1 MTNRHRRIEAGRDAL
16 EAMAASLTEDVQD
29 SDARSDLHE
38 MLDDARRLLEPC
50 LQALEEERLFDASRH
65 LDAAAFNVAAL
76 GLGEFVEALAD
87 RISRKAANSGRAA
100 LVRGWA
106 MRAKGY
112 ARFADGDFAGARRR
126 FRRALRWAMEADD
139 PTLQGAS
146 LLSIGVVFYQQG
158 NEARARGAYEEAL
171 PYARRANEPWLLAYL
186 GTNLGPLIMDEDAER
201 ADELFAENLR
211 VREFMRDSGD
221 APESILS
228 PVYINWGALRAQ
240 QGRYSKAEEMFRKAL
255 SASGDNDPQGRA
267 LASQSLGKVLTEQK
281 RYTEAVAAYEDALTL
296 AQHYGD
302 RGMEGQLRRALAV
315 CLDQAGDFRR
325 AHDLFLEV
333 AEAPDIYWLNDFDA
347 AMAVHDSGVMAVK
360 LGNFEFGAARFQTAR
375 NLFAEMN
382 NKKWV
387 ATCLLDEAAAY
398 ATLGREEQQETL
410 LREALAV
417 AKGTRHHDVKL
428 TSYRRLAHLLFE
440 RTLVEDAVTVFGRE
454 RRLLQR
460 LGKVGE
466 LAGRTAEVGAALAHL
481 NQTHEAIEMFQKAAR
496 LYECLKDIAAWIGVR
511 NDLANALVELG
522 GVEEAE
528 QLYRENLERAQV
540 LENRALQADA
550 LLNLGELL
558 RRKEDTEGAARTL
571 EKALELSRQLND
583 FNRIALGT
591 NNLGLVFRGSG
602 NLGRAMRM
610 FEDSLEIATLAQD
623 EGAVARSLGSMGSAA
638 FTNADFAE
646 AKQLYER
653 AVEHAR
659 RSGEQSLEAEMT
671 FNMACA
677 VYELQGASQAESY
690 IDSAVE
696 QAQDVLDFALCY
708 RGATA
713 IATWFIMDQDPLNAG
728 DWAAHALIFGPL
740 LSGRLDILA
749 DQMAEPLS
757 SIVEQDRR
765 RFFAAMLNRCR
776 LINHEADFGSALIR
790 EAQALRGTLS

>member
-1 MTNRHRRIEAGRDAL
+1 MTNRHHCIEASRHAL
-16 EAMAASLTEDVQD
+16 EAMAASLTENVQD
-29 SDARSDLHE
+29 SDARSTLHE

-50 LQALEEERLFDASRH
+50 LKALEEERLFGASRH
-65 LDAAAFNVAAL
+65 LDGAAFDVAAL
-76 GLGEFVEALAD
+76 GLGEFVEALTD
-87 RISRKAANSGRAA
+87 RISRKAASTEHAA

-126 FRRALRWAMEADD
+126 FRRALRWATEADD

-158 NEARARGAYEEAL
+158 NEIRARGAYEQAL
-171 PYARRANEPWLLAYL
+171 PYARRADEPWLLAYL
-186 GTNLGPLIMDEDAER
+186 STNLGSLIMTEDAER
-201 ADELFAENLR
+201 ADELFAESLR
-211 VREFMRDSGD
+211 VREFMRASED
-221 APESILS
+221 ALEPILS

-240 QGRYSKAEEMFRKAL
+240 QGRYSKAEELFRKAL
-255 SASGDNDPQGRA
+255 SASGDLDPQGRA
-267 LASQSLGKVLTEQK
+267 LASQSLGKVLTEQR

-302 RGMEGQLRRALAV
+302 RGKEGELRRALAV

-325 AHDLFLEV
+325 AYELFLEV
-333 AEAPDIYWLNDFDA
+333 AEAADMYWLNDFDA

-360 LGNFEFGAARFQTAR
+360 LGSFELGAAQFQTAR

-382 NKKWV
+382 DKKWV

-428 TSYRRLAHLLFE
+428 TTYRRLTHLLFE
-440 RTLVEDAVTVFGRE
+440 RTLAEDAVTVFRRE
-454 RRLLQR
+454 RQLLQR

-466 LAGRTAEVGAALAHL
+466 LAGRTAEVGVALAHI
-481 NQTHEAIEMFQKAAR
+481 NQTLGAVEMFRKAAL
-496 LYECLKDIAAWIGVR
+496 LYESLEDIAAWLGVR

-522 GVEEAE
+522 SIEDAE
-528 QLYRENLERAQV
+528 QLYRENLERARV

-558 RRKEDTEGAARTL
+558 RRKEDIEGATRTL

-583 FNRIALGT
+583 FSRIALGT
-591 NNLGLVFRGSG
+591 NNLGLVFKGAG
-602 NLGRAMRM
+602 KPELAMRA
-610 FEDSLEIATLAQD
+610 FEDSLEVATLAQD

-646 AKQLYER
+646 SRQLYER
-653 AVEHAR
+653 AVEHAF

-671 FNMACA
+671 FNLACA

-708 RGATA
+708 RAAKA
-713 IATWFIMDQDPLNAG
+713 IATWFVRDQDPLNGG
-728 DWAAHALIFGPL
+728 DWTAYALMFGPL

-749 DQMAEPLS
+749 DQVAEPLS
-757 SIVEQDRR
+757 LMVEQDRR
-765 RFFAAMLNRCR
+765 RFLAAMLNRCR
-776 LINHEADFGSALIR
+776 LIKHETDFGGALIK